1 MSAWTGDKQSR
12 LLRVLKSKLLWLIVL
27 IAVVAVVYVVIK
39 IQNTIAE
46 IKHELTP
53 PVLPTYTQMP
63 IEYVN
68 PHGWGKGKDTQWIY
82 HESQGTATLP
92 IPYQWLLALEEP
104 RPTPWHILFGSGNKF
119 VGEYL
124 LRIGFIESDSPDGL
138 PIGIAKTESIYFPGI
153 DRNATAAG
161 FTCAACHTGQ
171 MVQGGTRYVIDGGP
185 AMTDLG
191 LLTASLGAA
200 LGQTALSSHLPIFNG
215 RFERFAKNVLGSN
228 YSVVTRNKLKDEL
241 TATLKLLGS
250 SQDVI
255 NVTEGFT
262 RLDALNRIG
271 NQVFD
276 RDINKPGNYAPID
289 APVNYPHI
297 WTTSWF
303 DWVQYDASIMQP
315 LIRNS
320 GEALGVAAYVNTET
334 NKDENQ
340 ANTQYSSSIPVRNLH
355 EIEYWMSGDYPFDEQ
370 KHKGGPAF
378 NGLPAPKWP
387 ASFPKIDQVKASQGK
402 ALYNQYCQG
411 CHLPV
416 VGSPEFWS
424 DKYWKEIVY
433 SDKSG
438 DLVSTAEKYLA
449 LKVISQQDINTDP
462 AQGDVL
468 VNRTVDTIGL
478 GLNTDICTL
487 VSVSAGTID
496 QPGKENAQASY
507 DSVTYLGTDEEKK
520 AEKSAVES
528 EAYLAHVTM
537 KDSAT
542 ASYALALG
550 AFVQET
556 NDQWFKQNYIT
567 EEHQKVMEGGRPNC
581 LQAGAGYKAR
591 PLNGIWATAPF
602 LHNGSVASVYDLLS
616 TQNQRPT
623 FVELGN
629 LTFDTEKLGIVQ
641 GNVAAKLNHRKD
653 LAHYKL
659 TDDYQEGRFILDT
672 REPGNFN
679 TGHIFD
685 DQPIGNGVI
694 GPRLT
699 EDEKRALIEYLKTL

>member
-1 MSAWTGDKQSR
+1 MSTLMRNNQSV
-12 LLRVLKSKLLWLIVL
+12 LLRILKSKLSWLIVL
-27 IAVVAVVYVVIK
+27 IAVVAVIYVVMMV
-39 IQNTIAE
+39 QNKIAE

-53 PVLPTYTQMP
+53 PELPTYTKMD

-68 PHGWGKGKDTQWIY
+68 AHGWGKNNDKDWIY

-104 RPTPWHILFGSGNKF
+104 KASPWHIFFGSGKKF
-119 VGEYL
+119 IDEYL

-171 MVQGGTRYVIDGGP
+171 MVQNNKRYVIDGGP
-185 AMTDLG
+185 AMMDLG
-191 LLTASLGAA
+191 LLTASLGSA
-200 LGQTALSSHLPIFNG
+200 LGQTALSSQLPIFNG

-228 YSVVTRNKLKDEL
+228 YNVVTRNKLKGEL
-241 TATLKLLGS
+241 TATLKHLAKG
-250 SQDVI
+250 QDVI

-271 NQVFD
+271 NQVFN

-334 NKDENQ
+334 NKDKNQ
-340 ANTQYSSSIPVRNLH
+340 ANTKFSSSIPVRNLH
-355 EIEYWMSGDYPFDEQ
+355 EIEYWMAGDYPFDTK
-370 KHKGGPAF
+370 KHKDGPAF
-378 NGLPAPKWP
+378 NGLLAPKWP
-387 ASFPKIDQVKASQGK
+387 AGFPKIDQAKADQGK
-402 ALYNQYCQG
+402 ALYNKHCKG
-411 CHLPV
+411 CHLPE
-416 VGSPEFWS
+416 VGTKEFWS
-424 DKYWKEIVY
+424 DKHWQEIVY
-433 SDKSG
+433 SDKNG
-438 DLVSTAEKYLA
+438 VFTSTEEKYLT
-449 LKVISQQDINTDP
+449 LRVISQQDINTDP
-462 AQGDVL
+462 AQGAVL
-468 VNRTVDTIGL
+468 VNRTVDTVGL
-478 GLNTDICTL
+478 GLDTDICTM
-487 VSVSAGTID
+487 VSVKAGNLD
-496 QPGKENAQASY
+496 QPSKADAEKAS
-507 DSVTYLGTDEEKK
+507 DSVTYLGMDKEKK
-520 AEKSAVES
+520 AEKEAEESAS
-528 EAYLAHVTM
+528 YLAHVTM

-567 EEHQKVMEGGRPNC
+567 PKHQEMLEGGRPNC

-591 PLNGIWATAPF
+591 PLNGVWATAPF

-616 TQNQRPT
+616 TQDERPT

-641 GNVAAKLNHRKD
+641 GNAAAKLNQRTD

-659 TDDYQEGRFILDT
+659 TEDYQGGHFILDT

-685 DQPIGNGVI
+685 DKPIANGVI
-694 GPRLT
+694 GPRLS
-699 EDEKRALIEYLKTL
+699 EDEKMALIEYLKSL